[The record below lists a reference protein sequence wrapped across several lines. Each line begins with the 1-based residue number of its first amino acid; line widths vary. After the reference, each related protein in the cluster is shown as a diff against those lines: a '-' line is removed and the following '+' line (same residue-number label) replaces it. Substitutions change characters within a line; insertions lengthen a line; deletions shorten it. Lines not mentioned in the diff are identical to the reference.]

1 MYDKIIQILSISED
15 DTSALDLIQTLVEIC
30 SDEAVAF
37 THEKD
42 TEKLEELIIRMVC
55 ERYNT
60 LDYAG
65 ISSVSYSGVSQS
77 FHSDYSDAVRRLM
90 ASKRHLK
97 LV

>member
-1 MYDKIIQILSISED
+1 MYDKIVQILGISEE
-15 DTSALDLIQTLVEIC
+15 DTQAQDLIQTLIDIC
-30 SDEAVAF
+30 SDEAIAF

-60 LDYAG
+60 LDYEG
-65 ISSVSYSGVSQS
+65 LSSVSYSGVSQS
-77 FHSDYSDAVRRLM
+77 FHSDYSDAVKRLM